1 MKPWQETLLEYVQKP
16 CDREIFWV
24 VGKEGNE
31 GKSWFQK
38 YVKSWLGARRVVTG
52 IDIKANNASIFQAL
66 RKCPIVTADIFL
78 FNIGKSKKKFD
89 VINYDALENM
99 KDGEAF
105 ASKYDSQQLKIR
117 VPNVVMVFSNSKPYI
132 SQLAKVRFKVISI
145 INDQIVEKGKTVCIE
160 PKKTRHDSDS
170 DISDSDNDSQMSDY

>member
-1 MKPWQETLLEYVQKP
+1 M
-16 CDREIFWV
+16 
-24 VGKEGNE
+24 
-31 GKSWFQK
+31 
-38 YVKSWLGARRVVTG
+38 VTG

-89 VINYDALENM
+89 VINYDALEAI

-117 VPNVVMVFSNSKPYI
+117 VPNVVMVFSNSPPDVKE
-132 SQLAKVRFKVISI
+132 LAKVRFRVFN
-145 INDQIVEKGKTVCIE
+145 INNNQLQKKNLVEIKNTKE
-160 PKKTRHDSDS
+160 KKENVDSDS
-170 DISDSDNDSQMSDY
+170 DNCSDIADEYDL